1 MGHVSRAG
9 LFSFTLPMLLPM
21 SLATPREL
29 AAPADSTQTLGRS
42 AHVSV
47 RAHQRVY
54 TVAAHPDRCGVL
66 LALANLTARRIGVDL
81 RSYWEAIYPSQ
92 WVLTRGRQR
101 DLIEET
107 VRPLSTLTAAD
118 SQALNRAFQA
128 GQLTLLA
135 PHGSMAVF
143 TLFNGRCPPLRAAAD
158 VRYLILPMV
167 GALRSTDGTTVA
179 ELRLTDEAPI
189 VRDLVLRLPAVRRSL
204 PAGVRRLL
212 PGGTE

>member
-1 MGHVSRAG
+1 MGHVRSAA

-21 SLATPREL
+21 PLATPRGP
-29 AAPADSTQTLGRS
+29 APPADSTQAVGRS

-54 TVAAHPDRCGVL
+54 TLAAHPDRCGVL
-66 LALANLTARRIGVDL
+66 LTLTNLTARRIGVDL

-92 WVLTRGRQR
+92 WVLSRGPQR

-128 GQLTLLA
+128 GQLTMLA

-143 TLFNGRCPPLRAAAD
+143 TLFNGRCPPLRTAPD

-167 GALRSTDGTTVA
+167 GALRSADGMTVA
-179 ELRLTDEAPI
+179 ELRLTEEAPR

-204 PAGVRRLL
+204 PPGVRRLL